1 MNHVGLSLKHLGFDG
16 KGGGSCQQISRSLM
30 QMIQLRAFLVAF
42 DRAYVVVVVV
52 AADAV
57 VVYSSLFFWGYRQ

>member
-42 DRAYVVVVVV
+42 DRTSVVVVV